1 MSVTTKAI
9 LGLLAAFSM
18 ACSAHAQRG
27 SRQDATD
34 DGKAFRGAP
43 ALPPGPRR
51 PEIDLS
57 TVELSREEQIAR
69 NRLRGVLGNW
79 EGDMAFRSWLEG
91 TRCQNGRPLPG
102 AKCP

>member
-1 MSVTTKAI
+1 
-9 LGLLAAFSM
+9 
-18 ACSAHAQRG
+18 
-27 SRQDATD
+27 
-34 DGKAFRGAP
+34 
-43 ALPPGPRR
+43 
-51 PEIDLS
+51 LS